1 MVNVLP
7 QAHVTVASTYSGW
20 IPAFMGSPGRSSP
33 HCPSLLLSSPDWAGR
48 FSGYPILYH
57 IIRDFTSNLRTRSV
71 GPKVKAGIRLQGF
84 NPVAAE
90 VKGGWRRRAGICQ
103 DQRLIS
109 SAPANECAIGGDRAS
124 ANSPEAESLRSRW
137 IWRHAYS

>member
-33 HCPSLLLSSPDWAGR
+33 RCSSLLLSGPDWAGR

-57 IIRDFTSNLRTRSV
+57 IRRAFTSSLRTRSV
-71 GPKVKAGIRLQGF
+71 GPKVKEGVRFQGS
-84 NPVAAE
+84 NRMAAD
-90 VKGGWRRRAGICQ
+90 VKGEYPLLGVIDQ
-103 DQRLIS
+103 NQRLIIAS
-109 SAPANECAIGGDRAS
+109 PGEECAIDDDEAPS
-124 ANSPEAESLRSRW
+124 NPPEAESLRGR
-137 IWRHAYS
+137 